1 MTNYELTKETAPHVC
16 ESDLANMQQN
26 IGEYADTWFCVVCAP
41 QYGDLF
47 VSRPRFGL
55 HIIVEM
61 LRERAVAQDA
71 ATRYLRGAK
80 REPIQF
86 QQVGAI

>member
-1 MTNYELTKETAPHVC
+1 MTNYDLAKETAQHEC
-16 ESDLANMQQN
+16 TSDLANMKQN
-26 IGEYADTWFCVVCAP
+26 HGHYADTWYCVVCAAKHERN
-41 QYGDLF
+41 L
-47 VSRPRFGL
+47 RFNT

-71 ATRYLRGAK
+71 ATRYLRGVK

-86 QQVGAI
+86 REIGAI